1 MADRKPRKT
10 YVLDETRY
18 TMVLDSIN
26 KANDIKNV
34 PVEELPL
41 LASEIREFLIEHISH
56 TGGHLA
62 SNLGTVELTMA
73 MHLSFD
79 LPEDKLVWDVGHQA
93 YTHKI
98 LTGRKEGFDSL
109 RQYGGMSGFPKRRE
123 SECDSFDT
131 GHSSTSIS
139 AGLGYVKA
147 RDLSGGHNYVVS
159 IIGDGAL
166 TGGLA
171 LEALNNAAEN
181 QSNFIIVLNDNN
193 MSISPNV
200 GAISS
205 LLTGIRGDNAY
216 RDIND
221 NVKSSL
227 KKIPVYGDKIVS
239 QVQKAKSGIKQLFLP
254 GMKFEDMGITYLGP
268 VDGHD
273 IGKLCKLFKIAK
285 KMNTSVIVHVITE
298 KGRGYEPARLKPE
311 KFHGVSPFDVVTG
324 KPVAAAKTSYTE
336 VFSRKICDMAQKDNR
351 IVAITASMAAGTGLS
366 RFQKRFPLRFFD
378 VGIAEEHAVT
388 FAAGLAAGG
397 LKPYFAVYSSF
408 LQRGFDEILHD
419 VCIQG
424 LPVVFMIDRAGLVG
438 SDGETHQGIY
448 DYSYMNIIPGM
459 TVMAPKNRLEFMDM
473 MEFANSFDGPVAIR
487 YPRGSVSDIFSDIK
501 NEVSYGKA
509 ERIYDGE
516 GTAILTIGASIEEG
530 AQVYKLL
537 KERGENPSLINARF
551 ENPIDIGLIKEL
563 ENKHEKLLTIEE
575 NISAGGFGMNV
586 LRAVNENRINLKVI
600 NAALPDEYIQHGGVN
615 KLKEVYGFTPEAIIE
630 KLDSY

>member
-62 SNLGTVELTMA
+62 SNLGTVELTIA

-93 YTHKI
+93 YTHKL

>member
-1 MADRKPRKT
+1 
-10 YVLDETRY
+10 
-18 TMVLDSIN
+18 MVLDSIN

-93 YTHKI
+93 YTHKL

-551 ENPIDIGLIKEL
+551 ENPVDIGLIKEL

>member
-1 MADRKPRKT
+1 
-10 YVLDETRY
+10 
-18 TMVLDSIN
+18 MVLDSIN

-93 YTHKI
+93 YTHKL

-324 KPVAAAKTSYTE
+324 KTVAAAKTSYTE

-459 TVMAPKNRLEFMDM
+459 TVMAPKNRLELMDM

-516 GTAILTIGASIEEG
+516 GTAILTIGASVEEG

-575 NISAGGFGMNV
+575 NITAGGFGMNV

>member
-93 YTHKI
+93 YTHKL

-530 AQVYKLL
+530 TQVYKLL

>member
-1 MADRKPRKT
+1 ML
-10 YVLDETRY
+10 LD
-18 TMVLDSIN
+18 MIN
-26 KANDIKNV
+26 KENDIKNV
-34 PVEELPL
+34 PSEDMPK
-41 LASEIREFLIEHISH
+41 LASEIREFLIEHVGR

-73 MHLSFD
+73 MHLSFN

-98 LTGRKEGFDSL
+98 LTGRKDEFDTL

-123 SECDSFDT
+123 SKCDSFDT

-147 RDLSGGHNYVVS
+147 RDLSGGTNYVVS

-200 GAISS
+200 GAISTM
-205 LLTGIRGDNAY
+205 LTSIRGDNAY

-221 NVKSSL
+221 NVKNSL

-239 QVQKAKSGIKQLFLP
+239 QIHRTKSGIKQLLLP

-273 IGKLCKLFKIAK
+273 INKLCKLFKIAK
-285 KMNTSVIVHVITE
+285 KINSSVIVHVITE
-298 KGRGYEPARLKPE
+298 KGRGYEPARLRPD
-311 KFHGVSPFDVVTG
+311 KFHGVGPFDISTG
-324 KPVAAAKTSYTE
+324 KAFAAPKTTYTD
-336 VFSRKICDMAQKDNR
+336 VFSRKICDMASKDDK
-351 IVAITASMAAGTGLS
+351 IVAITASMASGTGLS

-397 LKPYFAVYSSF
+397 YKPYFAVYSSF

-424 LPVVFMIDRAGLVG
+424 LHVVFMIDRAGIVG
-438 SDGETHQGIY
+438 NDGETHQGIF
-448 DYSYMNIIPGM
+448 DYSYLNIIPGM
-459 TVMAPKNRLEFMDM
+459 TVMAPKNQLELMDM
-473 MEFANSFDGPVAIR
+473 MEFANSYDGPIAIR
-487 YPRGSVSDIFSDIK
+487 YPRGAVSDILSDHKEEI
-501 NEVSYGKA
+501 SYGRA
-509 ERIYDGE
+509 EVIYSGSH
-516 GTAILTIGASIEEG
+516 TAILTIGASIEEG
-530 AQVYKLL
+530 VKIYDKL
-537 KERGENPSLINARF
+537 KDRGENPTLINARF
-551 ENPIDIGLIKEL
+551 ENPVDDKLIAKL
-563 ENKHEKLLTIEE
+563 AENHDKLLTIEE
-575 NISAGGFGMNV
+575 NIGAGGFGMNV
-586 LRAVNENRINLKVI
+586 LRIVNENGYNIRVVT
-600 NAALPDEYIQHGGVN
+600 ASLPDEYMTHGSVGR
-615 KLKEVYGFTPEAIIE
+615 LKDECGFTPDDIIE
-630 KLDSY
+630 KLDRF

>member
-1 MADRKPRKT
+1 
-10 YVLDETRY
+10 
-18 TMVLDSIN
+18 MVLDSIN

-93 YTHKI
+93 YTHKL

-324 KPVAAAKTSYTE
+324 KTVAAAKTSYTE

-459 TVMAPKNRLEFMDM
+459 TVMAPKNRLELMDM

-600 NAALPDEYIQHGGVN
+600 NAALPDKYIQHGGVN

>member
-1 MADRKPRKT
+1 
-10 YVLDETRY
+10 
-18 TMVLDSIN
+18 MVLDSIN

-93 YTHKI
+93 YTHKL

-501 NEVSYGKA
+501 NEVYYGKA

>member
-1 MADRKPRKT
+1 
-10 YVLDETRY
+10 
-18 TMVLDSIN
+18 MVLDSIN

-93 YTHKI
+93 YTHKL

-239 QVQKAKSGIKQLFLP
+239 HVQKAKSGIKQLFLP

-298 KGRGYEPARLKPE
+298 KGRGYELARLKPE

-487 YPRGSVSDIFSDIK
+487 YPRGSVSDIFSDIN

>member
-1 MADRKPRKT
+1 
-10 YVLDETRY
+10 
-18 TMVLDSIN
+18 MVLDSIN

-93 YTHKI
+93 YTHKL

-448 DYSYMNIIPGM
+448 DYSYMNIRPGM

-501 NEVSYGKA
+501 NEVYYGKA

>member
-1 MADRKPRKT
+1 
-10 YVLDETRY
+10 
-18 TMVLDSIN
+18 MVLDSIN

-93 YTHKI
+93 YTHKL

-324 KPVAAAKTSYTE
+324 KTVAAAKTSYTE

-459 TVMAPKNRLEFMDM
+459 TVMAPKNRLEFIDM

-530 AQVYKLL
+530 TQVYKLL

-586 LRAVNENRINLKVI
+586 LRAVNENRFNLKVI

>member
-1 MADRKPRKT
+1 
-10 YVLDETRY
+10 
-18 TMVLDSIN
+18 MVLDSIN

-41 LASEIREFLIEHISH
+41 LASEIMEFLIEHISH

-93 YTHKI
+93 YTHKL

>member
-1 MADRKPRKT
+1 
-10 YVLDETRY
+10 
-18 TMVLDSIN
+18 MVLDSIN

-93 YTHKI
+93 YTHKL

-530 AQVYKLL
+530 AQVSKLL

>member
-1 MADRKPRKT
+1 MI
-10 YVLDETRY
+10 LDT
-18 TMVLDSIN
+18 IN
-26 KANDIKNV
+26 KENDIKNI
-34 PVEELPL
+34 PVGELAQ
-41 LASEIREFLIEHISH
+41 LAAEIREFLIEHISR

-73 MHLSFD
+73 MHLSFN

-98 LTGRKEGFDSL
+98 LTGRKDEFDTL
-109 RQYGGMSGFPKRRE
+109 RQFGGMSGFPKRRE
-123 SECDSFDT
+123 SSCDSFDT

-147 RDLSGGHNYVVS
+147 RDLAGGDNYVVS

-239 QVQKAKSGIKQLFLP
+239 QVQKAKSGIKQLILP
-254 GMKFEDMGITYLGP
+254 GMRFEDMGLTYLGP

-273 IGKLCKLFKIAK
+273 IGKLCKMFKIAK
-285 KMNTSVIVHVITE
+285 KINSSVLVHVITE

-311 KFHGVSPFDVVTG
+311 KFHGVSPFDVATG
-324 KPVAAAKTSYTE
+324 KTFGTSKTTYTE
-336 VFSRKICDMAQKDNR
+336 VFSRKICDMAKKDDK
-351 IVAITASMAAGTGLS
+351 IVAITASMASGTGLA
-366 RFQKRFPLRFFD
+366 RFQKYFPLRFFD

-424 LPVVFMIDRAGLVG
+424 LHVVFMIDRAGLVG

-448 DYSYMNIIPGM
+448 DYSYMNI
-459 TVMAPKNRLEFMDM
+459 
-473 MEFANSFDGPVAIR
+473 NSN
-487 YPRGSVSDIFSDIK
+487 S
-501 NEVSYGKA
+501 
-509 ERIYDGE
+509 
-516 GTAILTIGASIEEG
+516 EEE
-530 AQVYKLL
+530 YLNHL
-537 KERGENPSLINARF
+537 K
-551 ENPIDIGLIKEL
+551 
-563 ENKHEKLLTIEE
+563 
-575 NISAGGFGMNV
+575 
-586 LRAVNENRINLKVI
+586 
-600 NAALPDEYIQHGGVN
+600 
-615 KLKEVYGFTPEAIIE
+615 KLKSKSMYDTGVEVTKDDEILILQTCSTHKDYHNYQKKYLLII
-630 KLDSY
+630 LRRV

>member
-1 MADRKPRKT
+1 
-10 YVLDETRY
+10 
-18 TMVLDSIN
+18 MVLDSIN

-93 YTHKI
+93 YTHKL

-324 KPVAAAKTSYTE
+324 KTVAAAKTSYTE

-459 TVMAPKNRLEFMDM
+459 TVMAPKNRLELMDM

-501 NEVSYGKA
+501 NEISYGKA
-509 ERIYDGE
+509 ERIHDGE
-516 GTAILTIGASIEEG
+516 GTAILTIGASVEEG

-537 KERGENPSLINARF
+537 KKRGENPSLINARF

-575 NISAGGFGMNV
+575 NITAGGFGMNV

>member
-1 MADRKPRKT
+1 
-10 YVLDETRY
+10 
-18 TMVLDSIN
+18 MVLDSIN

-93 YTHKI
+93 YTHKL

-239 QVQKAKSGIKQLFLP
+239 HVQKAKSGIKQLFLP

-600 NAALPDEYIQHGGVN
+600 NAALPDVYIQHGGVN

>member
-93 YTHKI
+93 YTHKL

-575 NISAGGFGMNV
+575 NITAGGFGMNV

>member
-1 MADRKPRKT
+1 
-10 YVLDETRY
+10 
-18 TMVLDSIN
+18 MVLDSIN

-34 PVEELPL
+34 PVEKLPL

-93 YTHKI
+93 YTHKL

-239 QVQKAKSGIKQLFLP
+239 HVQKAKSGIKQLFLP

-298 KGRGYEPARLKPE
+298 KGRGYELARLKPE

>member
-1 MADRKPRKT
+1 
-10 YVLDETRY
+10 
-18 TMVLDSIN
+18 MVLDSIN

-73 MHLSFD
+73 MHLSFN

-93 YTHKI
+93 YTHKL

-139 AGLGYVKA
+139 AGLGYIKA

-227 KKIPVYGDKIVS
+227 KKIHVYGDKIVS
-239 QVQKAKSGIKQLFLP
+239 HVQKAKSGIKQLFLP

-575 NISAGGFGMNV
+575 NITAGGFGMNV